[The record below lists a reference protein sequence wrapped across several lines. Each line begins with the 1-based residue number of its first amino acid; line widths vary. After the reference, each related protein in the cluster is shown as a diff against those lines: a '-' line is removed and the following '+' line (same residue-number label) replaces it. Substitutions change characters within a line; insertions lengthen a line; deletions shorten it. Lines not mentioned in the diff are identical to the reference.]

1 MEVKRSKVEVWRVRA
16 GPGEQA
22 EAGWR
27 ERHQPTEVMTH
38 TSYKTIE
45 AAAQSPGR
53 RCDTIRRKI
62 TSILIYVS
70 NFTHMSPP

>member
-1 MEVKRSKVEVWRVRA
+1 MEVKRSKVEVWRVMV

-38 TSYKTIE
+38 THQLQNY
-45 AAAQSPGR
+45 
-53 RCDTIRRKI
+53 
-62 TSILIYVS
+62 
-70 NFTHMSPP
+70 